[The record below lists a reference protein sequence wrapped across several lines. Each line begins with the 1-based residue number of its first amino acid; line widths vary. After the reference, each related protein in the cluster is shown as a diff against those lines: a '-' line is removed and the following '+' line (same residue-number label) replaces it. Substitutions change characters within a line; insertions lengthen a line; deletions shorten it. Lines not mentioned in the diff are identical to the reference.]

1 MAKNRESD
9 ASRRRRRQETR
20 NLMQDVGLPP
30 DGPIR
35 KRIDLDSSEFAHT
48 FIREGGRESVGG
60 DIVVRATDCS
70 GRRVEKDT
78 LLVPKQMGMGRGK
91 RSWEAIAAR
100 WKDVEAIQY
109 VKKLIRATRARR
121 LNTRLKAAVK
131 NGDRGFYRQNVSDQE
146 FRSIL
151 LGTNQGKNPIEE
163 CDGLLA
169 FEKLPSG
176 RYGVHRETFAGART
190 PPDENGDKHRVG
202 VQKDFLWNDGKAMT
216 FVNRRI
222 GEQALFLAIEEG
234 AELEFESGTKLC
246 YDDIRDGER
255 IGKMASKLKIWHRRG
270 PQGDLQN
277 YKSMYDPRRIDPRE
291 DGKPLGTWE
300 EQEQK

>member
-1 MAKNRESD
+1 
-9 ASRRRRRQETR
+9 
-20 NLMQDVGLPP
+20 MQDVGLPP

-48 FIREGGRESVGG
+48 FIREGGRKSVGG
-60 DIVVRATDCS
+60 DVVVRATDCS
-70 GRRVEKDT
+70 GRRVEKDI

-109 VKKLIRATRARR
+109 VKKLIRETRARR
-121 LNTRLKAAVK
+121 LNTRLKTAVK
-131 NGDRGFYRQNVSDQE
+131 NGDQGLYRQNVTDQA

-163 CDGLLA
+163 CDGLLV
-169 FEKLPSG
+169 FHKLASG
-176 RYGVHRETFAGART
+176 RYGVHRETYAGART
-190 PPDENGDKHRVG
+190 PPDENGNKHRVDVQMDPLWDEGKEMTFRNKSVG
-202 VQKDFLWNDGKAMT
+202 VQA
-216 FVNRRI
+216 V
-222 GEQALFLAIEEG
+222 LFAIEEG
-234 AELEFESGTKLC
+234 AELEFKSGAKLC

-255 IGKMASKLKIWHRRG
+255 IGKMASKLKKWERKD
-270 PQGDLQN
+270 PQGELQN
-277 YKSMYDPRRIDPRE
+277 YKSMYDPYTDPRE
-291 DGKPLGTWE
+291 DGEPLGVWE